1 MIKRLL
7 QTHEVLMSELI
18 LMALR
23 RAGFAFLNL
32 FVINNKPAKLGCG
45 DLRIDAIQPTGGTG
59 AIDLSPHARD

>member
-1 MIKRLL
+1 
-7 QTHEVLMSELI
+7 MSELI